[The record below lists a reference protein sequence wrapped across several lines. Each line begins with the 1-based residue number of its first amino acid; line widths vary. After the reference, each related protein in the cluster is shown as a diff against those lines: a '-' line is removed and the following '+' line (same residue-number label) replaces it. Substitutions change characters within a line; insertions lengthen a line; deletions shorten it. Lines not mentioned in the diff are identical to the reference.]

1 MVEHD
6 CGVQTST
13 SRDLCQV
20 KHAWKRGTIVIM
32 AITYIEMSLLVENVL
47 RVLVS
52 LLGVDVRHDTLQML
66 DIVFA
71 VKRAHLVD

>member
-1 MVEHD
+1 M
-6 CGVQTST
+6 T
-13 SRDLCQV
+13 
-20 KHAWKRGTIVIM
+20 
-32 AITYIEMSLLVENVL
+32 ITYIEMSLLVENVL